1 MTRRGSPP
9 YEESIDH
16 LNLGESHRRMIYLQ
30 RALPK
35 DTEEE
40 DLLEELREIITKNG
54 TRRTLTQLHSHNL
67 LRFYV
72 DQIRGRSRQSPSLG
86 QFEMAAADDPGLP
99 PRLIQFGAGFAF
111 QIDAETSEELP
122 FKEVADALLRL
133 LGWYSRHSPRPLESE
148 YADPTFGLLYREITT
163 FRHAAGEQ
171 VLEKSYRVYK
181 PWENEM
187 EEILGFSI
195 EDAIYYHDKIAQ
207 LFSDKQ
213 MEAAEE
219 IGQWTDSFLEFPDK
233 ALEITEDAVWL
244 EHTDIIESCDNSE
257 RLHNLLERL
266 SSSVGSPQGFT
277 KPSEI
282 NPLEQTPLIK
292 NGNEFLAPF
301 PRTTVFA
308 LAKTFFYDFMGSKY
322 SGKFQYKY
330 GDWLEDW
337 TYDCLVKIFD
347 RENIVRNYYYK
358 YQGETV
364 EGDILLW
371 TGKDLIVIECKA
383 KQLTAA
389 TRRGNLGGAEEIV
402 DDVQKGIGKAYS
414 QISRTIEAI
423 QSGALQEVKNT
434 HGDIMDIDNSQID
447 EIHRIILLGESYGN
461 IATRD
466 FAKIL
471 DMSPVPFVCD
481 IFDLQIICEAL
492 DKETEFLQYIE
503 ERKKMTA
510 DQLRDKNSSYAYK
523 KIFASDE
530 IDYLAVFNR
539 NDCNFPDYS
548 KNITGAGDGL
558 REDSVDA
565 LLEKGEFAH
574 FYE

>member
-1 MTRRGSPP
+1 MNRRESSP
-9 YEESIDH
+9 YGKSIDH
-16 LNLGESHRRMIYLQ
+16 LKLGESQKRMIYLK
-30 RALPK
+30 RTLPK
-35 DTEEE
+35 DAEEE
-40 DLLEELREIITKNG
+40 NLLEGLRQTIIKNG
-54 TRRTLTQLHSHNL
+54 TRRTLTQLHAHNL
-67 LRFYV
+67 LRFFV
-72 DQIRGRSRQSPSLG
+72 DQIRGRSRQSPSRG

-122 FKEVADALLRL
+122 FKEIADSLLQL
-133 LGWYSRHSPRPLESE
+133 LGWYSRHSPRSLERWR
-148 YADPTFGLLYREITT
+148 ADPTFGLLYREITT

-181 PWENEM
+181 PWETEM
-187 EEILGFSI
+187 EELLGFSI
-195 EDAIYYHDKIAQ
+195 EDAIYYHDKIVQ
-207 LFSDKQ
+207 LFSDNQ
-213 MEAAEE
+213 REAAEE

-233 ALEITEDAVWL
+233 ALEITEKAVWL
-244 EHTDIIESCDNSE
+244 ERNEIIESCDSSD
-257 RLHNLLERL
+257 RFQNLLDRL
-266 SSSVGSPQGFT
+266 SASVGSPRGFM

-282 NPLEQTPLIK
+282 NPLEQTPFIK
-292 NGNEFLAPF
+292 SGNEILAPF
-301 PRTTVFA
+301 PRTTVFS
-308 LAKTFFYDFMGSKY
+308 LAKTFFYDFMDSEY
-322 SGKFQYKY
+322 SGNFQYKY

-337 TYDCLVKIFD
+337 THDCLSKIFD
-347 RENIVRNYYYK
+347 RQNIVRNYFYE

-364 EGDILLW
+364 EGDILLR
-371 TGKDLIVIECKA
+371 TGRELVVIECKA

-389 TRRGNLGGAEEIV
+389 TRRGNLGGSEDIV
-402 DDVQKGIGKAYS
+402 EDVEKGIGEAYS
-414 QISRTIEAI
+414 QISRTVEAVK
-423 QSGALQEVKNT
+423 SGALEEVENDC
-434 HGDIMDIDNSQID
+434 GDLMNIDNTQI
-447 EIHRIILLGESYGN
+447 EQIHRIVLLGESYGN

-471 DMSPVPFVCD
+471 DISPVPYVCD
-481 IFDLQIICEAL
+481 IFDLEIICEVL
-492 DKETEFLQYIE
+492 DTDTEFLQYVE

-510 DQLRDKNSSYAYK
+510 HQLRNKSSSYAYK

-565 LLEKGEFAH
+565 IRERGEFKH